1 MTDPPT
7 KTPFETKDYRI
18 SRHGALNTAVQIVTL
33 QRATVTSY
41 PKSDPGHHLALSEDL
56 IEWADWVLAYVETPR
71 P

>member
-18 SRHGALNTAVQIVTL
+18 SRHGALNTAVEIVRL
-33 QRATVTSY
+33 KYECRMFN
-41 PKSDPGHHLALSEDL
+41 LAPLADL
-56 IEWADWVLAYVETPR
+56 DAELKKTADWVLAYVETPR